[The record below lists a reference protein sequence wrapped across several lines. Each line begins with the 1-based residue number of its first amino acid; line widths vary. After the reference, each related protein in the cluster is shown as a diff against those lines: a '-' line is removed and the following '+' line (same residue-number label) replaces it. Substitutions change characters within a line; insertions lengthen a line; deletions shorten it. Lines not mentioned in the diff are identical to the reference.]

1 MFCLLEGF
9 ISLDVWNGKFDSNI
23 TEFDGE
29 LIMFNLDTDHGVPLV
44 VLLVELAA
52 REILAVLAV
61 EGAVAQV

>member
-1 MFCLLEGF
+1 
-9 ISLDVWNGKFDSNI
+9 
-23 TEFDGE
+23 
-29 LIMFNLDTDHGVPLV
+29 MFNLDTDHGVPLV